1 MKKINSINLMF
12 TFAGCFL
19 GAGYVSGQELWQFFG
34 SFGKVGLIGMAV
46 SAVLLSAFGIVLT
59 RYVQLTG
66 ISDMDKVVIKKDN
79 KILRSIFVALEVFF
93 LFGVFVIMTAGVGAM
108 LEQVFGIHPLLGSGI
123 FVLLVSL
130 VAIFG
135 MNGMVTAFSV
145 TVPALVIMSAVIFAV
160 YGTKSSFDSINF
172 TSGET
177 DNPLLQNWLIS
188 AVVFVSYNLF
198 ASIGILTPIGKAV
211 EKKSTLYKGIIGGGV
226 LLLLIALG
234 IMLTMAMCPESITAQ
249 LPMLAAAQSISSIFT
264 WIFAFLLFGGMFGT
278 SVSSVFAIDEFVK
291 SRFKVSKKF
300 SVLIILLISILS
312 FTGSIFGFDK
322 LIGIVYPVC
331 GYLGVAALVLIVV
344 NFVKVKLRRKDQAKK
359 SLHR

>member
-1 MKKINSINLMF
+1 MKKINSIKLMF

-34 SFGKVGLIGMAV
+34 SFGKVGLLGMAV

-79 KILRSIFVALEVFF
+79 KLLRSIFVALEVFF

-108 LEQVFGIHPLLGSGI
+108 LEQVFGINPLLGSGI
-123 FVLLVSL
+123 FVLLVAL

-135 MNGMVTAFSV
+135 MSGMVTAFSV
-145 TVPALVIMSAVIFAV
+145 TVPLLVIMSAMIFAV
-160 YGTKSSFDSINF
+160 YGAKSGFESINF

-177 DNPLLQNWLIS
+177 DNPLLQNWFVS

-211 EKKSTLYKGIIGGGV
+211 QKKSTLYTGIIGGGV
-226 LLLLIALG
+226 LLLIIAFG

-249 LPMLAAAQSISSIFT
+249 LPMLAAAQNISNIFT

-278 SVSSVFAIDEFVK
+278 SVSSVFAVDEFAK
-291 SRFKVSKKF
+291 ARFKIGKKGSVILILCL
-300 SVLIILLISILS
+300 SVLS
-312 FTGSIFGFDK
+312 FIGSIFGFDK

-344 NFVKVKLRRKDQAKK
+344 NFVKVKLNKEN
-359 SLHR
+359 

>member
-34 SFGKVGLIGMAV
+34 SFGKVGIIGMAV
-46 SAVLLSAFGIVLT
+46 AAVLLSAFGIILT

-79 KILRSIFVALEVFF
+79 KILRGIFVALEMFF

-108 LEQVFGIHPLLGSGI
+108 LNQVFGLHPLIGSGI
-123 FVLLVSL
+123 FGLLVAL
-130 VAIFG
+130 TAVFG

-160 YGTKSSFDSINF
+160 SGFKNGFSNINF
-172 TSGET
+172 ETST
-177 DNPLLQNWLIS
+177 NSNPLLQNWIIS
-188 AVVFVSYNLF
+188 AIVFVSYNLF

-211 EKKSTLYKGIIGGGV
+211 DKKSTLYTGIIGGGV

-234 IMLTMAMCPESITAQ
+234 IMLTMAMTPESITAQ
-249 LPMLAAAQSISSIFT
+249 LPMLAAAQNISKTFT
-264 WIFAFLLFGGMFGT
+264 FIFAFLLFGGMFGT
-278 SVSSVFAIDEFVK
+278 SVSSVFAIDEFAK
-291 SRFKVSKKF
+291 SRFKISKKCSAAMILCL
-300 SVLIILLISILS
+300 SVLS
-312 FTGSIFGFDK
+312 FIGSIFGFDM
-322 LIGIVYPVC
+322 LIGIVYPIC

-344 NFVKVKLRRKDQAKK
+344 NFVRVKLNK
-359 SLHR
+359 